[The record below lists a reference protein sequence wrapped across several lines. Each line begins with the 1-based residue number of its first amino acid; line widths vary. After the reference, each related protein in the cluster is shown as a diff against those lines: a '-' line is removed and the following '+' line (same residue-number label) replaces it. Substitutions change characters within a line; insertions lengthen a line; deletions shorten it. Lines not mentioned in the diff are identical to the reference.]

1 MNERRQ
7 PARSAIVDGFLPL
20 WAFFP
25 LKVLQVP
32 VVRTC
37 SLRNWNPRPACG
49 TAFSSVHPILS
60 VCVCVSH
67 SVPRSYDWIQFCR
80 GAWKG
85 NLASFLYLRLQ
96 LLTPP
101 LFFAFHGG
109 SACYSPKQVSFS
121 SFQQLSIAECFRSQV
136 KPPLFKHSVPADS
149 ATVPLCHSFP
159 WGL

>member
-7 PARSAIVDGFLPL
+7 PARSAIVDGLLPL

-60 VCVCVSH
+60 VST
-67 SVPRSYDWIQFCR
+67 SVTKSFDSFHPYERR
-80 GAWKG
+80 GVQHLWSTARNEAKTTDGKG
-85 NLASFLYLRLQ
+85 SRTLD
-96 LLTPP
+96 P
-101 LFFAFHGG
+101 
-109 SACYSPKQVSFS
+109 
-121 SFQQLSIAECFRSQV
+121 
-136 KPPLFKHSVPADS
+136 VPAMCFTSCD
-149 ATVPLCHSFP
+149 PNFP
-159 WGL
+159 WFASMVVLHDTSRKPFSCRVSCS